1 MDRERGRTYFYIVA
15 LFSMGILIYSFYILY
30 NSLTSYQEGQTENLY
45 IGIVVAIIGIGLAFS
60 SLTTLRKRA
69 IMLKEMEKK
78 VLAVEFCDKCSF
90 KKVRLFEKGDYVN
103 KKIGKCTQCNSELS
117 INAIY
122 LEDKKEPDK
131 SPQRVSTSQPSSLT
145 ITVCSA

>member
-1 MDRERGRTYFYIVA
+1 
-15 LFSMGILIYSFYILY
+15 MGILIYSFYILY
-30 NSLTSYQEGQTENLY
+30 NSFTSYQEGQTESLY

-69 IMLKEMEKK
+69 MMLKAMDKK
-78 VLAVEFCDKCSF
+78 VLSIELCGKCSF

-103 KKIGKCTQCNSELS
+103 KKIGKCTQCDGELS

-122 LEDKKEPDK
+122 LEDEKETSNK
-131 SPQRVSTSQPSSLT
+131 SPHRVSTSQPASLT
-145 ITVCSA
+145 IIVCSA